1 MGVPWRQVPEIYGK
15 WQTVYSRFKRW
26 SEKGVF
32 AGIFKEVADKNN
44 EPKIIMIDSTFS
56 KSHRTSASM
65 AYDGQPRQ
73 IGRSRGGL
81 TTKIHVL
88 CDENRMPID
97 FCITNGEVHD
107 VKAGYDLVR
116 ANRHRIKTLIADK
129 AYDSGSMRQ
138 ILAEN
143 NSESCIPSSAR
154 RNHPFPFDT
163 ALYRKRH
170 LIENMLSVLKDWRG
184 VAMRYCRNA
193 HSFFSFVTIALLC
206 SFVYAN

>member
-1 MGVPWRQVPEIYGK
+1 
-15 WQTVYSRFKRW
+15 
-26 SEKGVF
+26 
-32 AGIFKEVADKNN
+32 
-44 EPKIIMIDSTFS
+44 MIDSTFS
-56 KSHRTSASM
+56 KSHRTSVSM

-154 RNHPFPFDT
+154 RNLPIPFDT

-170 LIENMLSVLKDWRG
+170 LIENLFSVLKDWRG
-184 VAMRYCRNA
+184 IAMRYCRNA
-193 HSFFSFVTIALLC
+193 HSFLLSLLPSYVLSFMQTEPNLIIFFLSTNVREFCREFLQKPRPT
-206 SFVYAN
+206 F